1 MALTSATS
9 RKTLQLDILQLGK
22 LNFLTTSNTPIP
34 SSFILSANGNGTT
47 SFVPISTLITDF
59 YPPGQAY
66 VASTVQ
72 STMYNI
78 LTYPNVVSSIAYNGN
93 SGLTTMST
101 LANSLVLPNN
111 GNALFSSFQYNFSS
125 ITKYINP
132 NGSSKMF
139 IDYYPNFTFS
149 PVMEPSS
156 ISSVTLYPE
165 GNSSIKNLIS
175 LSSHLIYTSANSNVP
190 VIKSGIQQYIP
201 ITSAYPYGVSSFINP
216 RILSNTY
223 VTPMRFEVDTNVVS
237 SNLNFG
243 FVHYI
248 SDGIGSLKTTNGYDV
263 FRSGFDRTTLNIN
276 NNVGDKNSVFV
287 TITNSGNQF

>member
-1 MALTSATS
+1 MALTPATA
-9 RKTLQLDILQLGK
+9 RKTMQLDILQLNS
-22 LNFLTTSNTPIP
+22 LIFLTTSNTPIL

-78 LTYPNVVSSIAYNGN
+78 LNYPNITSSISYKGN
-93 SGLTTMST
+93 SGLLTMST
-101 LANSLVLPNN
+101 LTNNLILPNN

-125 ITKYINP
+125 ITKYLNP

-139 IDYYPNFTFS
+139 IDYYPSFTFS

-175 LSSHLIYTSANSNVP
+175 LSSHLVYTSANSNVP

-223 VTPMRFEVDTNVVS
+223 VTPMRFELDTNVVS

-248 SDGIGSLKTTNGYDV
+248 SDGIGSLKSSGGNDV
-263 FRSGFDRTTLNIN
+263 FRSGLDRTTLNIN
-276 NNVGDKNSVFV
+276 NNVGDKNTLFI
-287 TITNSGNQF
+287 TINNSGNQF

>member
-1 MALTSATS
+1 MALTPATS
-9 RKTLQLDILQLGK
+9 RKTMQLDILQLGK

-59 YPPGQAY
+59 YPPGQKY
-66 VASTVQ
+66 VASTLQ

-78 LTYPNVVSSIAYNGN
+78 LTYPKITSSIYYKGN
-93 SGLTTMST
+93 SGLTSMST
-101 LANSLVLPNN
+101 LANSVVLPNN

-132 NGSSKMF
+132 NGSSRMF
-139 IDYYPNFTFS
+139 MDYYPNFTFS

-165 GNSSIKNLIS
+165 GNSSIKNVIS
-175 LSSHLIYTSANSNVP
+175 LSSHLVYTDANSNFP
-190 VIKSGIQQYIP
+190 VIKSGMQQYIP

-248 SDGIGSLKTTNGYDV
+248 SDGIGSLKTTNGNDV
-263 FRSGFDRTTLNIN
+263 FRSGLDRTTLNIN

-287 TITNSGNQF
+287 TITNSGNQY

>member
-72 STMYNI
+72 STMYNT
-78 LTYPNVVSSIAYNGN
+78 LTYPNITSSISYKGN
-93 SGLTTMST
+93 SGLTNM
-101 LANSLVLPNN
+101 LVYPQLSNTFS
-111 GNALFSSFQYNFSS
+111 LFSSITYNFSS
-125 ITKYINP
+125 ISNYINP
-132 NGSSKMF
+132 NGSSRMF
-139 IDYYPNFTFS
+139 LEYYPNFTFS
-149 PVMEPSS
+149 PVITPSS

-165 GNSSIKNLIS
+165 GNSSIKNVIS
-175 LSSHLIYTSANSNVP
+175 LSSHLTYYNPINNSNITIP
-190 VIKSGIQQYIP
+190 KSGVQQYINVNATYP
-201 ITSAYPYGVSSFINP
+201 FNAYSTMTYRPSSNSFIQP
-216 RILSNTY
+216 IHI
-223 VTPMRFEVDTNVVS
+223 EIDS
-237 SNLNFG
+237 SIASYNFNLL
-243 FVHYI
+243 HYI
-248 SDGIGSLKTTNGYDV
+248 SDGSASLKTIGGNDV
-263 FRSGFDRTTLNIN
+263 VRSGLERSTLNIN

>member
-1 MALTSATS
+1 MALTPATS
-9 RKTLQLDILQLGK
+9 RKTMQLDILQLNS
-22 LNFLTTSNTPIP
+22 LRFLTTSNTSIP
-34 SSFILSANGNGTT
+34 STFVLAANGDGTT
-47 SFVPISTLITDF
+47 SFNSLSSLTNDF

-66 VASTVQ
+66 VASTIQ

-78 LTYPNVVSSIAYNGN
+78 LKYPNIVSSIAYNGN

-101 LANSLVLPNN
+101 LTNSLTLPNN
-111 GNALFSSFQYNFSS
+111 GNALFSSFQYNFSN
-125 ITKYINP
+125 ITKYLNP

-175 LSSHLIYTSANSNVP
+175 LSSHLVYTSANSNIP
-190 VIKSGIQQYIP
+190 VIKSGIQQYVP

-223 VTPMRFEVDTNVVS
+223 VTPMRFEVDTNVIS

-243 FVHYI
+243 LVHYI
-248 SDGIGSLKTTNGYDV
+248 SDGIGSLKATNGNDV
-263 FRSGFDRTTLNIN
+263 FRSGLDRTTLNIN
-276 NNVGDKNSVFV
+276 NNLGDKNSLFV